1 MIEKWNSLS
10 NSEKKHYKDIEKN
23 QSVSFPQQFKNNNV
37 LFYFHCAIIFT
48 GKHYCIILKK
58 SDGTYVKIDD
68 LPIKIVKYKDD
79 SKAIDEIEK
88 KAVLLMYSKD
98 KNPNQD
104 TLQMYS
110 VNYKSNC
117 HTHSLF
123 AMFVSMG
130 IDIAK
135 TLFTDN
141 SINVGLNNQCNK
153 LLQQILIE
161 LKLTA
166 KVTESSIQV
175 LQKIINYE
183 SQTLPP
189 EPLSNTELTFKVL
202 NNKTKKKQERE
213 RKQQKKI
220 LENISQN
227 NQKVFENKLKILGK
241 HVIFKDQQKE
251 IDRYLYNYN
260 INVIEFKKIIKKKH
274 KENFEKVLNFVNKL

>member
-1 MIEKWNSLS
+1 MSQI
-10 NSEKKHYKDIEKN
+10 
-23 QSVSFPQQFKNNNV
+23 
-37 LFYFHCAIIFT
+37 
-48 GKHYCIILKK
+48 
-58 SDGTYVKIDD
+58 
-68 LPIKIVKYKDD
+68 
-79 SKAIDEIEK
+79 
-88 KAVLLMYSKD
+88 
-98 KNPNQD
+98 
-104 TLQMYS
+104 
-110 VNYKSNC
+110 
-117 HTHSLF
+117 HSLF

-130 IDIAK
+130 IDTK

-141 SINVGLNNQCNK
+141 SINVWFNNQCNK

-202 NNKTKKKQERE
+202 NNKIKKNKKESE
-213 RKQQKKI
+213 NNRKKYLK
-220 LENISQN
+220 NTSQN

-251 IDRYLYNYN
+251 IHTYLYN
-260 INVIEFKKIIKKKH
+260 K
-274 KENFEKVLNFVNKL
+274 